1 MMNMNHGNLK
11 IIKLGNAL
19 LICLAAWVL
28 TGCEDVVKVDLDNV
42 EPRLVI
48 EAYITD
54 NPPLAVAIITKSAD
68 FYDLSTFSL
77 VSGATVIIY
86 DDLGAADTIPE
97 YEHGVYV
104 SQSVFAHVGLTYTAE
119 VTVDSVTYTA
129 QASLPPPIDIDS
141 LVTQYQPG
149 GGFGYEAD
157 EGYRLHVFFT
167 DHPAIEDFCYL
178 KVQVNDSLLDDYYL
192 YDGKYS
198 DGHIIDYER
207 FGDVFELGDTM
218 TVAIYTM
225 DQAVY
230 DYFST
235 LVNVIAYSGSGE
247 QQYGGVPANPN
258 TNWDNGALGYF
269 AVFGVRT
276 ATLVITE

>member
-1 MMNMNHGNLK
+1 MMNMKQLNTRKAML
-11 IIKLGNAL
+11 AL
-19 LICLAAWVL
+19 TIGLAAWVL
-28 TGCEDVVKVDLDNV
+28 SGCEDVVKVNLDNV
-42 EPRLVI
+42 APRLVI

-54 NPPLAVAIITKSAD
+54 NPTLAVAIITKSAD

-77 VSGATVIIY
+77 VSGAIVVIY
-86 DDLGAADTIPE
+86 DDLGAADTIPQ
-97 YEHGVYV
+97 YERGVYL
-104 SQSVFAHVGLTYTAE
+104 SQSVFPHIGRTYTAE

-129 QASLPPPIDIDS
+129 RASMPMPVGIDS

-167 DHPAIEDFCYL
+167 DHPTIEDFCYL
-178 KVQVNDSLLDDYYL
+178 KVQVNDSLLDNYYL

-198 DGHIIDYER
+198 DGNSIDYER

-218 TVAIYTM
+218 TVALYSM
-225 DQAVY
+225 DETVY

-235 LVNVIAYSGSGE
+235 LVNVIAYSGSDE
-247 QQYGGVPANPN
+247 EQYGGVPANPN
-258 TNWDNGALGYF
+258 TNWDNDALGYF
-269 AVFGVRT
+269 AVFGLRT
-276 ATLVITE
+276 ATLIITE